1 MAPVYEPVASEF
13 EPEIRFLKVDAEA
26 EPELAARY
34 EIRSIPILMLFQD
47 GNVVARRAGAMD
59 AESLRSWLRQQTGAS
74 SAAFQPG

>member
-34 EIRSIPILMLFQD
+34 EIRSIQ
-47 GNVVARRAGAMD
+47 
-59 AESLRSWLRQQTGAS
+59 S
-74 SAAFQPG
+74 